1 MQVIAPALRA
11 HVPSGCDQLSC
22 LTLLTAEQLD
32 AATSASMKFLRENLR
47 KAHQQLCDINQ
58 AQDSMKEELN
68 KEPGKYQI
76 RKMEV
81 GLTEDFHAGLT
92 DRIGNCAV
100 RAACPLRSRFL
111 TSHCGRISQSGF
123 RKGYAG
129 RALQHAWSRLPTLL
143 EQLQDLVDSFS

>member
-22 LTLLTAEQLD
+22 LTSLTAQQLD
-32 AATSASMKFLRENLR
+32 AATNASMSSLRDNLH
-47 KAHQQLCDINQ
+47 KAHQQLRDINQ
-58 AQDSMKEELN
+58 AQHSLKEELN

-81 GLTEDFHAGLT
+81 GSTEHFHAGLT

-100 RAACPLRSRFL
+100 CALLAAFAPAF
-111 TSHCGRISQSGF
+111 
-123 RKGYAG
+123 
-129 RALQHAWSRLPTLL
+129 
-143 EQLQDLVDSFS
+143 

>member
-11 HVPSGCDQLSC
+11 HVPGGCDQLSC
-22 LTLLTAEQLD
+22 LSFLTAEQLD
-32 AATSASMKFLRENLR
+32 AATSASVSSMRDNLR
-47 KAHQQLCDINQ
+47 KAHQQLCDISH

-81 GLTEDFHAGLT
+81 GSTEDFHAGLT

-111 TSHCGRISQSGF
+111 TSHCGRISESGF
-123 RKGYAG
+123 
-129 RALQHAWSRLPTLL
+129 
-143 EQLQDLVDSFS
+143 